1 MPVIENLQEELRQTS
16 TLKLISNSLAEIS
29 AIKIKTI
36 RESFEKNSL
45 FYEEIS
51 ELYHAVKLLRSAEIE
66 REQKKR
72 KKALKLSRNVHVAL
86 TSNQHFYGTLNF
98 EIINKFYENTKNTK
112 GEKIIVGKTGKEYL
126 EAISGIGSFISIIY
140 EKDLPKDAEIKEF
153 IEKIK
158 IYDRVYIYY
167 PKFMS
172 IVSQKVDVVDIFRKS
187 EFVGPIVDEAIK
199 IGAKNIWM
207 QEGVVDEVSANKARA
222 AGLTVTMNMCMMK
235 EHKKRLNLK
244 RLKVKQT
251 VKYQTNKQSNV

>member
-1 MPVIENLQEELRQTS
+1 MKKS
-16 TLKLISNSLAEIS
+16 
-29 AIKIKTI
+29 
-36 RESFEKNSL
+36 SL

-72 KKALKLSRNVHVAL
+72 KKDLKLSRNVHVAL

-172 IVSQKVDVVDIFRKS
+172 IVSQKVDVVDITYSPPEGFSSQKEIGYIFEPELS
-187 EFVGPIVDEAIK
+187 KIVDFFET
-199 IGAKNIWM
+199 
-207 QEGVVDEVSANKARA
+207 Q
-222 AGLTVTMNMCMMK
+222 
-235 EHKKRLNLK
+235 
-244 RLKVKQT
+244 
-251 VKYQTNKQSNV
+251 VKYLLFARVLLETELSKTAARLMAMNRAEEKADDLISDYRIRLTQAYKSLINARLVETFSGIRKWRRT